1 MHACCLLVHLY
12 IDLARGKNV
21 DAVMTVSFFVEFEK
35 NEKKRLEAEME
46 AYAKQLEKDTS
57 REKEQQDRKIEQLNK
72 RKEDMVKE
80 KKQKMNVRGV

>member
-1 MHACCLLVHLY
+1 
-12 IDLARGKNV
+12 
-21 DAVMTVSFFVEFEK
+21 
-35 NEKKRLEAEME
+35 ME

-80 KKQKMNVRGV
+80 KKQKMNVSGVYLRFSRNYTFMKHPLYLTLSNIFEKMFKYLLKCTSIEFIFWMK

>member
-1 MHACCLLVHLY
+1 ML
-12 IDLARGKNV
+12 GKKRWCS
-21 DAVMTVSFFVEFEK
+21 DDCSLSVEFEK

-80 KKQKMNVRGV
+80 KKQKMNVSGV

>member
-1 MHACCLLVHLY
+1 MFGEKSWRSDDC
-12 IDLARGKNV
+12 
-21 DAVMTVSFFVEFEK
+21 SFFVEFEK

-80 KKQKMNVRGV
+80 KKQKMNVSGVYLRFS